1 MRQVGSGGAAMTGP
15 GQAEER
21 IALLQAR
28 GQGQRLAAQL
38 ALLEAR
44 EQLAPLRSA
53 AGTVA
58 AAARLFSPGSSI
70 GEGLRS
76 LVRVGLGRPQLV
88 LPVATLA
95 WGLLRRRPFA
105 VAIAAAAGTLAWW
118 LFRGPAGEGSRPA
131 EPRP

>member
-1 MRQVGSGGAAMTGP
+1 MTGP

-28 GQGQRLAAQL
+28 GQSQRLAAQL

-53 AGTVA
+53 AGTLT
-58 AAARLFSPGSSI
+58 AAARLFSPGSSV
-70 GEGLRS
+70 GEALRS

-118 LFRGPAGEGSRPA
+118 LFRRPAGEGARPA
-131 EPRP
+131 GPRQ

>member
-1 MRQVGSGGAAMTGP
+1 MTDP
-15 GQAEER
+15 GRSEER

-28 GQGQRLAAQL
+28 GHSERLAAQL

-44 EQLAPLRSA
+44 EQLAPLQSA

-58 AAARLFSPGSSI
+58 AVARLFSPHSSI
-70 GEGLRS
+70 GEALRS

-88 LPVATLA
+88 LPLATLA

-105 VAIAAAAGTLAWW
+105 VAIVAAAGAVAWW
-118 LFRGPAGEGSRPA
+118 LFRGPPAEGSGSRG
-131 EPRP
+131 RRR